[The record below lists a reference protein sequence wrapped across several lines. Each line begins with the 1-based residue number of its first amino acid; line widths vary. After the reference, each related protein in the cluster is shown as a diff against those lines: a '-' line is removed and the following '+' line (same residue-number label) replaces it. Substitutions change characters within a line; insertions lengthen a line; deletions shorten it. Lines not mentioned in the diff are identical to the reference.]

1 MKNISLIIL
10 FLIIS
15 NNVYANGKILKS
27 GFISKSASVKEG
39 INIKDPKNK
48 IIIIYNHGQ
57 NTNDKALKNQCIWV
71 NQIRNQASLVGEEIN
86 GKKIMVYN
94 FCSNEIAGDMSQKKS
109 WWFSKTPY
117 EGKHKLDKRVEKNLE
132 LVEKFI
138 EIGVPR
144 KQIII
149 SGHSCGGLLTLM
161 LLSAHPEKVGG
172 GISYMQACFG
182 KLSKSYKVK
191 KVGPEKALE
200 KFAKKYPGPAE
211 LRARQINNIK
221 NSENVPV
228 LAFTH
233 PKDKFEGLLSDW
245 LEEVPGVKRIV
256 ISEVY
261 KINGKSCVVKGVD
274 WQNKI
279 SAQKNPGHE
288 MNQADCFQYY
298 NPTIKDYIASRINEN

>member
-1 MKNISLIIL
+1 MKKLLLILI
-10 FLIIS
+10 FLAVS
-15 NNVYANGKILKS
+15 NTVYANGKILKS
-27 GFISKSASVKEG
+27 GFITKSASVKEG
-39 INIKDPKNK
+39 MNIDDPKNK

-57 NTNDKALKNQCIWV
+57 NSNDKAHKNECIWV
-71 NQIRNQASLVGEEIN
+71 NQIRNQASLVDKEIN

-94 FCSNEIAGDMSQKKS
+94 FCTNDFAGDMSLKKH
-109 WWFSKTPY
+109 WWNSKTPY
-117 EGKHKLDKRVEKNLE
+117 VGKHKLDKRIEKNLE

-138 EIGVPR
+138 SIGVPR

-161 LLSAHPEKVGG
+161 LLSAYPERVGG

-182 KLSKSYKVK
+182 KLSKTYKVK

-221 NSENVPV
+221 QSDNVSV

-233 PKDKFEGLLSDW
+233 PKDKWEGLLSDW

-256 ISEVY
+256 ISQDY
-261 KINGKSCVVKGVD
+261 KIKGKSCVVKGDD
-274 WQNKI
+274 WQENV
-279 SAQKNPGHE
+279 SARKNPGHE
-288 MNQADCFQYY
+288 MNQGLCFQYY
-298 NPTIKDYIASRINEN
+298 NPEILNFIASRLK

>member
-1 MKNISLIIL
+1 M
-10 FLIIS
+10 IIS
-15 NNVYANGKILKS
+15 NYAYANGKILKS
-27 GFISKSASVKEG
+27 GFFTKSASVEEG
-39 INIKDPKNK
+39 MDVKDPKNK

-57 NTNDKALKNQCIWV
+57 NSNDKAHKNECIWV
-71 NQIRNQASLVGEEIN
+71 NQIRNQASLVDEEIN

-94 FCSNEIAGDMSQKKS
+94 FCSNDFAGDMSLKKH
-109 WWFSKTPY
+109 WWKSKTPY
-117 EGKHKLDKRVEKNLE
+117 VGKHKLDKRIEKNLE

-138 EIGVPR
+138 SIGVPR

-161 LLSAHPEKVGG
+161 LLSAYPEKVGG

-182 KLSKSYKVK
+182 KLSKTYKVK

-211 LRARQINNIK
+211 LRARIINNIK
-221 NSENVPV
+221 QSDNVSV

-233 PKDKFEGLLSDW
+233 PKDKWEGLLSDW

-256 ISEVY
+256 ISQDY
-261 KINGKSCVVKGVD
+261 KIKGKSCVVKGDD
-274 WQNKI
+274 WQENV
-279 SAQKNPGHE
+279 SARKNPGHE

-298 NPTIKDYIASRINEN
+298 NPTIKEYIASRIK

>member
-1 MKNISLIIL
+1 MKKLLLILI
-10 FLIIS
+10 FLTVS
-15 NNVYANGKILKS
+15 NTVYANGKILKS
-27 GFISKSASVKEG
+27 GFITKSASVKEG
-39 INIKDPKNK
+39 MNIDDPKNK

-57 NTNDKALKNQCIWV
+57 NSNDKAHKNECIWV
-71 NQIRNQASLVGEEIN
+71 NQIRNQASLVDKEIN

-94 FCSNEIAGDMSQKKS
+94 FCTNDFAGDMSLKKH
-109 WWFSKTPY
+109 WWNSKTPY
-117 EGKHKLDKRVEKNLE
+117 VGKHKLDKRIEKNLE

-138 EIGVPR
+138 SIGVPR

-172 GISYMQACFG
+172 GGISYMQACFG

-191 KVGPEKALE
+191 KVGPEKGLE

-211 LRARQINNIK
+211 LRARQIINIK
-221 NSENVPV
+221 QSDNVSV

-233 PKDKFEGLLSDW
+233 PKDKWEGLLSDW

-256 ISEVY
+256 ISEDY
-261 KINGKSCVVKGVD
+261 KIKGKSCVVKGDD
-274 WQNKI
+274 WEENV
-279 SAQKNPGHE
+279 SARKNPGHE
-288 MNQADCFQYY
+288 MNQGLCFQYY
-298 NPTIKDYIASRINEN
+298 NPEIFNFIASRLK

>member
-1 MKNISLIIL
+1 MRKIILIVL

-39 INIKDPKNK
+39 INIKDPENK

-57 NTNDKALKNQCIWV
+57 NTNDKSLKNECIWV
-71 NQIRNQASLVGEEIN
+71 NQIRNQASLVDEEVN

-109 WWFSKTPY
+109 WWSSKTPY

-138 EIGVPR
+138 ELGVPR

-161 LLSAHPEKVGG
+161 LLAAHPEKVGG

-182 KLSKSYKVK
+182 KLSSKYKVK
-191 KVGPEKALE
+191 KVGPEEALV
-200 KFAKKYPGPAE
+200 KFAKKRPGPSE
-211 LRARQINNIK
+211 LRVRQINNIK
-221 NSENVPV
+221 QSNNVPV

-233 PKDKFEGLLSDW
+233 PRDKWEGLLSDW

-256 ISEVY
+256 ISEDY
-261 KINGKSCVVKGVD
+261 KINGKTCIVKGD
-274 WQNKI
+274 NWQESI
-279 SAQKNPGHE
+279 TARKNPGHE
-288 MNQADCFQYY
+288 MNQGLCFQYY
-298 NPTIKDYIASRINEN
+298 NPLILDYIASRIK